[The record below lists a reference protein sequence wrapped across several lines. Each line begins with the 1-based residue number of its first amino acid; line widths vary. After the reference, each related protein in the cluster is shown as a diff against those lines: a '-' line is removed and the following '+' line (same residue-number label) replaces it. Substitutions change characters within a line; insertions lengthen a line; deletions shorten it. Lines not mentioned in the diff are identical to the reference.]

1 MSLLLKGILIG
12 IGADVVPT
20 WVYKRFS
27 TNRPFVEGVCFF
39 ADSGEK
45 VVNFPIQHIENGKSK
60 NNQTHRRFKRLTRI
74 FKRLRTSMIDDG
86 KHVDPDITS
95 FLLECL
101 LWNVPDWIYNDYD
114 TWTDR
119 LKKSIDFLWDKTMI
133 EDDCKD
139 WTEVSGLL
147 YLFDRTR
154 KWSRQD
160 VNSYL
165 INLWV
170 YLEYS

>member
-1 MSLLLKGILIG
+1 
-12 IGADVVPT
+12 
-20 WVYKRFS
+20 
-27 TNRPFVEGVCFF
+27 
-39 ADSGEK
+39 
-45 VVNFPIQHIENGKSK
+45 
-60 NNQTHRRFKRLTRI
+60 
-74 FKRLRTSMIDDG
+74 MIDDG
-86 KHVDPDITS
+86 KHVDPNITS